1 MVAVAVAPVEAAM
14 EAMVVDMV
22 VVVAKAVMAAAPTA
36 ATQVVVVATPEVHLE
51 EAKAVALDMAGV
63 VADMVEADTALAV
76 ATNKHLKEATP
87 PQGVIAKAIKYAS

>member
-1 MVAVAVAPVEAAM
+1 
-14 EAMVVDMV
+14 
-22 VVVAKAVMAAAPTA
+22 MAAAPTA

-76 ATNKHLKEATP
+76 CSILFIWDAGLYPYVLSQVATNKHLKEATP